1 MTFEELNKYAEINA
15 DVCQEN
21 DYIPSSLFDE
31 YGVNRGLRDLNF
43 VYEML
48 GIPVE
53 LYTAVFAIARIAGWS
68 AHRIEELTNRGKII
82 RPAYRSVMEEL

>member
-31 YGVNRGLRDLNF
+31 YGVNRGLRDLK
-43 VYEML
+43 M
-48 GIPVE
+48 
-53 LYTAVFAIARIAGWS
+53 S
-68 AHRIEELTNRGKII
+68 
-82 RPAYRSVMEEL
+82 MESTGDSEI